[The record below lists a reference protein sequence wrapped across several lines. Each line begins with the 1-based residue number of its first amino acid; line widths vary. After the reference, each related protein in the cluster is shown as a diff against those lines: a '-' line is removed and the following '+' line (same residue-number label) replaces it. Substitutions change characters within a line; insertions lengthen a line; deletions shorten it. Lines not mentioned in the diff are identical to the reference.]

1 VLLLRGMGGTGKTT
15 LLCYLR
21 EWWQTTNFAIDV
33 FYFGYDERAWR
44 LDQILFAIGQRIYDK
59 FENARFVAMSVAA
72 QVSKLAEKLRSSNY
86 ILVLDNLESV
96 TGQQLA
102 IQNTLNATE
111 QGDLRDFL
119 ALLVGGRSRVVL
131 GSRSGEEWLQ
141 GVFRE
146 NVYVLRGLDLE
157 ARSELAEVILQR
169 NLLAGSATLTGQRVK
184 EIREDADFGRLMGLL
199 AGYPLTMEVVLA
211 NLRRQSPGEV
221 LEALRLA
228 DVGLDGVGQDKTTS
242 ILKCVEYSHSNLSE
256 SAQQLLLCLAPFSG
270 FIDRSDLPNYGK
282 QLQKLEPFKDFDFA
296 GFDEAVQEAIDWGL
310 LSPIDTSND
319 RLLSIQP
326 VFPYFLQVRLNES
339 TAEIQ
344 SALQDGFKNH
354 YRSLA
359 NSYDQLMQ
367 SKDPQEKQLG
377 IIFCRLEYENLHA
390 ALQTCLK
397 KQESF
402 GEIFCYLYR
411 YFVVNS
417 DKQGMLNI
425 AEEVNEV
432 LETYPV
438 ALIQGELGHEAM
450 ISLDYLANAYL
461 ETKQFDRAKQ
471 SYQKKLEVIAALQ
484 SIDTRQKGLST
495 ASTYHNLG
503 RVAQELR
510 EWDDVRHNYHQA
522 LAIYVE
528 FGDRY
533 EQAGTYHQLGIVAQG
548 LREWDDVRHNYH
560 QALAIKVEFGD
571 RYSQASTYHNLG
583 IVAQELREWDDA
595 RHNYHQA
602 LAIKVEF
609 GDRYSQAS
617 TYHCL
622 GNIAFDVEEIA
633 EAQENFLYALR
644 FWAEFKDEYSIQTF
658 SMPRLARIYES
669 HSSPELL
676 TAIATIRKTNEAE
689 VQQIFDSMN
698 QGT

>member
-1 VLLLRGMGGTGKTT
+1 
-15 LLCYLR
+15 
-21 EWWQTTNFAIDV
+21 
-33 FYFGYDERAWR
+33 
-44 LDQILFAIGQRIYDK
+44 
-59 FENARFVAMSVAA
+59 
-72 QVSKLAEKLRSSNY
+72 
-86 ILVLDNLESV
+86 
-96 TGQQLA
+96 
-102 IQNTLNATE
+102 
-111 QGDLRDFL
+111 
-119 ALLVGGRSRVVL
+119 
-131 GSRSGEEWLQ
+131 
-141 GVFRE
+141 
-146 NVYVLRGLDLE
+146 
-157 ARSELAEVILQR
+157 
-169 NLLAGSATLTGQRVK
+169 
-184 EIREDADFGRLMGLL
+184 
-199 AGYPLTMEVVLA
+199 
-211 NLRRQSPGEV
+211 
-221 LEALRLA
+221 
-228 DVGLDGVGQDKTTS
+228 VGQDKTTS

-310 LSPIDTSND
+310 LSPINTSNEN
-319 RLLSIQP
+319 LLSIQP

-359 NSYDQLMQ
+359 NSYSQLMQ

-390 ALQTCLK
+390 ALQTCL
-397 KQESF
+397 Q
-402 GEIFCYLYR
+402 
-411 YFVVNS
+411 
-417 DKQGMLNI
+417 KQGSIDIYFCLDKYFEVTSNIQDGLKI

-450 ISLDYLANAYL
+450 IALNYLANGYL

-471 SYQKKLEVIAALQ
+471 SYQKGLEVIAALQ
-484 SIDTRQKGLST
+484 SIDARQKGLST
-495 ASTYHNLG
+495 ASTYHQLG

-510 EWDDVRHNYHQA
+510 EWDDARHNYHQA

-533 EQAGTYHQLGIVAQG
+533 SQAGTYHQLGRVAQK
-548 LREWDDVRHNYH
+548 LREWDDARHNYY

-571 RYSQASTYHNLG
+571 RYSQASTYHQLG
-583 IVAQELREWDDA
+583 AVAQELREWDDARHNYHQALAIYVEFGDRYSQAGTYHQLGAMAQESREWDDA

-617 TYHCL
+617 TYHNL
-622 GNIAFDVEEIA
+622 GVV
-633 EAQENFLYALR
+633 AQELREWDNALHNYHQALTILVEFGDLY
-644 FWAEFKDEYSIQTF
+644 SQ
-658 SMPRLARIYES
+658 ARIYYQLTILLNSIGQKLEAQQTFLQS
-669 HSSPELL
+669 LQIWKDFEDIHSIIIFSIPIINPIYRPEQDNEF
-676 TAIATIRKTNEAE
+676 AIKISKILGLKAEEIKHLMFPSENANIVMNKIRSNQKKVLNSDTNLKLNT
-689 VQQIFDSMN
+689 S
-698 QGT
+698 

>member
-1 VLLLRGMGGTGKTT
+1 
-15 LLCYLR
+15 
-21 EWWQTTNFAIDV
+21 
-33 FYFGYDERAWR
+33 
-44 LDQILFAIGQRIYDK
+44 
-59 FENARFVAMSVAA
+59 
-72 QVSKLAEKLRSSNY
+72 
-86 ILVLDNLESV
+86 
-96 TGQQLA
+96 
-102 IQNTLNATE
+102 
-111 QGDLRDFL
+111 
-119 ALLVGGRSRVVL
+119 VL

-141 GVFRE
+141 GVFRQ

-169 NLLAGSATLTGQRVK
+169 QVGSATLTNRRIK
-184 EIREDADFGRLMGLL
+184 EIKEDADFGRLMGLL
-199 AGYPLTMEVVLA
+199 AGYPLAMEVVLA

-221 LEALRLA
+221 LAALRLA

-270 FIDRSDLPNYGK
+270 FIWRDGIPLYAEELK
-282 QLQKLEPFKDFDFA
+282 KLEPFKDYDFA
-296 GFDEAVQEAIDWGL
+296 GFDDAIQEAINWGL
-310 LSPIDTSND
+310 LSPIASSASEAIDAGND

-326 VFPYFLQVRLNES
+326 VSPYFLQVRLNES

-359 NSYDQLMQ
+359 DSYKQLMQ

-390 ALQTCLK
+390 ALQTCL
-397 KQESF
+397 Q
-402 GEIFCYLYR
+402 
-411 YFVVNS
+411 
-417 DKQGMLNI
+417 KQGSIDIYFCLDKYFEVTNNTQDGLKI

-450 ISLDYLANAYL
+450 IALDYLANAYL
-461 ETKQFDRAKQ
+461 KTKQFDRAKR

-495 ASTYHNLG
+495 ALTYHQLGIVAQELREWDDARHNYHQALAIQVEFGDRYSQARIYHHLGIVAQELREWDDALHNYHQALAIQVEFGDRYSQASTYHQLG

-510 EWDDVRHNYHQA
+510 EWDDARHNYHQA
-522 LAIYVE
+522 LAIQVE

-533 EQAGTYHQLGIVAQG
+533 SQASTYHQLGMVAQG
-548 LREWDDVRHNYH
+548 LREWNDARHNYH

-571 RYSQASTYHNLG
+571 RYSQARTYHHLG

-617 TYHCL
+617 TYGQL
-622 GNIAFDVEEIA
+622 GLLA
-633 EAQENFLYALR
+633 EAEGDLEVATKNLLEALQIFVDFQDEHSMNIVIQSLGRLYQ
-644 FWAEFKDEYSIQTF
+644 SSQ
-658 SMPRLARIYES
+658 
-669 HSSPELL
+669 SPEVI
-676 TAIATIRKTNEAE
+676 TTIANICGFSEAE
-689 VQQIFDSMN
+689 VQQIFDSID